1 MSAQAAA
8 SSRSSTVEGVMGSMV
23 LNAKPANGSVY
34 TAYNPVCT
42 VPPAAFAPKSLV
54 AMTSGSLVDDD
65 HYVAAMVPGSTPEQ
79 GSGVNA
85 PASKSF
91 ASQQASGASPMYAT
105 VDYDVMAD
113 PPTGKGSTFDEKN
126 EVIASDRGHYA
137 ALQPSVIAADGDS
150 VGADYAHLTTGD
162 GLGESSTEAV
172 ASDGSHYAALQS
184 SAIATARDNVDSDY
198 AHLSTGGSDYATPAS
213 M

>member
-91 ASQQASGASPMYAT
+91 ASQQASGTSPMYAT

-113 PPTGKGSTFDEKN
+113 PPTGKGSAFDEKRT
-126 EVIASDRGHYA
+126 EVIASDGGHYA
-137 ALQPSVIAADGDS
+137 ALQPSTIGADGDS
-150 VGADYAHLTTGD
+150 IGADYAHLSTGNAS
-162 GLGESSTEAV
+162 GESSTEAV
-172 ASDGSHYAALQS
+172 ASDGYCCVLHEGL
-184 SAIATARDNVDSDY
+184 DC
-198 AHLSTGGSDYATPAS
+198 STSFSQMPVYVCS
-213 M
+213 CESC